1 MKRVKAEYQPGQEK
15 THVIVKRG
23 VFHCLAKNVSA
34 KFLFGHKS
42 VHLNWHT
49 SQAICLQENS

>member
-42 VHLNWHT
+42 VHLN
-49 SQAICLQENS
+49 